1 MFRFVRLAAPSASRC
16 ARPLATYASPPG
28 GHPPQS
34 DLLTSRAKF
43 TEAYAMIPRGVLRDI
58 VTSPLPNWERT
69 RSWILA
75 RPLSGFAETFS
86 QYVVEVAPGGGSD
99 APEPNDAAEG
109 VLFVLR
115 GSLALT
121 HGGETHAMEAGGFAF
136 VPPGARWALKNAGDD
151 DAAFVWVRKRY
162 EPAPNTPAP
171 EFFVTSD
178 AATPR
183 TPMPDT
189 NGAWATTRF
198 ARRAASLA
206 SLFRGGRRRLFP
218 QVASDDLRH
227 DMHCNIV
234 TFQPGAVIPFLETH
248 VMEHGLYVLEGKAVY
263 NVNGDWIE
271 VEAGGRPAS
280 PRARTRASRRATP
293 AQATSSGCAPSAP
306 RPATP
311 AGPASSATS
320 STRTS
325 TATRSYPSSRG

>member
-162 EPAPNTPAP
+162 EPAPSAPAP

-198 ARRAASLA
+198 VRRAASLA
-206 SLFRGGRRRLFP
+206 SSLRGGRRRLFP

-271 VEAGGRPAS
+271 VEAGGGPAS

>member
-1 MFRFVRLAAPSASRC
+1 MCAQRSRIFLKQSVTFRRGAMFRFARLAPRASRC

-151 DAAFVWVRKRY
+151 DAAFVWV
-162 EPAPNTPAP
+162 
-171 EFFVTSD
+171 
-178 AATPR
+178 
-183 TPMPDT
+183 
-189 NGAWATTRF
+189 
-198 ARRAASLA
+198 
-206 SLFRGGRRRLFP
+206 
-218 QVASDDLRH
+218 ASDDLRH

-271 VEAGGRPAS
+271 VEAGDFIWM
-280 PRARTRASRRATP
+280 RAFCP
-293 AQATSSGCAPSAP
+293 QACY
-306 RPATP
+306 
-311 AGPASSATS
+311 AGGPGEFRYLLYKDVNRHAKL
-320 STRTS
+320 
-325 TATRSYPSSRG
+325 PF

>member
-1 MFRFVRLAAPSASRC
+1 MFRFARLAPRASRC

-109 VLFVLR
+109 ALFVLR

-151 DAAFVWVRKRY
+151 DAAFVWVRNWAGQ
-162 EPAPNTPAP
+162 ESEIPNFKGSYLGRFPLVSAD
-171 EFFVTSD
+171 FWTSD
-178 AATPR
+178 HLSERSRSVDAFSR
-183 TPMPDT
+183 T
-189 NGAWATTRF
+189 GARGTLTLK
-198 ARRAASLA
+198 RR
-206 SLFRGGRRRLFP
+206 
-218 QVASDDLRH
+218 
-227 DMHCNIV
+227 
-234 TFQPGAVIPFLETH
+234 
-248 VMEHGLYVLEGKAVY
+248 
-263 NVNGDWIE
+263 
-271 VEAGGRPAS
+271 
-280 PRARTRASRRATP
+280 
-293 AQATSSGCAPSAP
+293 
-306 RPATP
+306 
-311 AGPASSATS
+311 
-320 STRTS
+320 
-325 TATRSYPSSRG
+325 